1 MKQILART
9 GDAYFDSFLK
19 EEEDKEEEKEIT
31 IEEEDKKQIKFK
43 GFAEGR
49 SK

>member
-19 EEEDKEEEKEIT
+19 EEEDKEEEKEIK
-31 IEEEDKKQIKFK
+31 IEEVEPLENILK
-43 GFAEGR
+43 R
-49 SK
+49 YYC